1 VSTEYLELAD
11 YLAIAAEIT
20 SLDEQTIT
28 KVTKLDLADS
38 ALHAPAAGFGE
49 VELYPD
55 FIEKAAV
62 LVTHLAKNHPL
73 PDGNKR
79 AAWVALR
86 LFIEINEWS
95 WKPTPS
101 VDDAEHAVLA
111 IASGD
116 WDQENMKKWLQRYLD
131 TTGSPPSPPA

>member
-1 VSTEYLELAD
+1 MSTTEYLELAD

-20 SLDEQTIT
+20 GLDEETIIR
-28 KVTKLDLADS
+28 VAKLDLADS

-49 VELYPD
+49 IEFYPD
-55 FIEKAAV
+55 FIEKASV
-62 LVTHLAKNHPL
+62 LVAHLAKNHPL

-86 LFIEINEWS
+86 LFIEINRWS
-95 WKPTPS
+95 WEPIPS
-101 VDDAEHAVLA
+101 IDDAERAVLA

-116 WDQENMKKWLQRYLD
+116 WTQDDMTEWLGRHMSRLDQ
-131 TTGSPPSPPA
+131 S

>member
-20 SLDEQTIT
+20 GLDERTIIR
-28 KVTKLDLADS
+28 VTKLDLADS

-49 VELYPD
+49 VEFYPD

-79 AAWVALR
+79 AAWVSLR
-86 LFIEINEWS
+86 LLIEINGWS
-95 WKPTPS
+95 WKPSPS
-101 VDDAEHAVLA
+101 IDDAEQAVLA

-116 WDQENMKKWLQRYLD
+116 WTQDDMTGWLGRHLQRSD
-131 TTGSPPSPPA
+131 QG

>member
-11 YLAIAAEIT
+11 YLAIAAEIIG
-20 SLDEQTIT
+20 LDEETIIR
-28 KVTKLDLADS
+28 VAKLDLADS

-49 VELYPD
+49 VEFYTD
-55 FIEKAAV
+55 FIEKASV
-62 LVTHLAKNHPL
+62 LLAHLAKNHPL

-86 LFIEINEWS
+86 LFIEINGWS

-101 VDDAEHAVLA
+101 IDDAEQAVLA
-111 IASGD
+111 ISSGD
-116 WDQENMKKWLQRYLD
+116 WTQDDMTEWLGNHLSAPGQE
-131 TTGSPPSPPA
+131 

>member
-1 VSTEYLELAD
+1 MR
-11 YLAIAAEIT
+11 
-20 SLDEQTIT
+20 
-28 KVTKLDLADS
+28 
-38 ALHAPAAGFGE
+38 PPPGFGE
-49 VELYPD
+49 VEFYPD
-55 FIEKAAV
+55 LIEKAAV

-95 WKPTPS
+95 WKLTPS
-101 VDDAEHAVLA
+101 IDDTERAILA

-116 WDQENMKKWLQRYLD
+116 WTQDDMTTWLGNHLSAPGHAHSIPYPR
-131 TTGSPPSPPA
+131 SRSCSRSRSRCS

>member
-1 VSTEYLELAD
+1 MSTEYLELVD

-20 SLDEQTIT
+20 GFDEQTIT

-49 VELYPD
+49 VEFYPD

-86 LFIEINEWS
+86 LFIEINEWT

-101 VDDAEHAVLA
+101 VDDAERAVLA

-116 WDQENMKKWLQRYLD
+116 WDQDDMTKWLRRYLS
-131 TTGSPPSPPA
+131 TTRSSS

>member
-1 VSTEYLELAD
+1 MSTEYLELTD

-20 SLDEQTIT
+20 GLDEQTIT
-28 KVTKLDLADS
+28 KVAKLDLADS

-49 VELYPD
+49 VEFYID
-55 FIEKAAV
+55 FIEKASV

-86 LFIEINEWS
+86 LFIEINGWS

-101 VDDAEHAVLA
+101 IDDAEQAVLA
-111 IASGD
+111 IASGEWTQD
-116 WDQENMKKWLQRYLD
+116 DMTVWLRRHLHLQV
-131 TTGSPPSPPA
+131 